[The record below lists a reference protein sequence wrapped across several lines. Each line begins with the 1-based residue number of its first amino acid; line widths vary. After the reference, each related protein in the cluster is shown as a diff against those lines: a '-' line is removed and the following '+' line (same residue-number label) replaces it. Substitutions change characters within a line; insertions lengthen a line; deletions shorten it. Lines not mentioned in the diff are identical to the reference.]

1 MDFGLS
7 QDQTAVR
14 DAVRTLA
21 RAEIAPGYLKR
32 AKQTSFP
39 WTIHQRVA
47 ELGVLG
53 LLAGPEYNP
62 LGEDD
67 YLTAGLAVEE
77 LAYADF
83 NVANAVIPVL
93 LMSAL
98 INAHGGERIRK
109 QWLTPLVVGQAYV
122 CFGLTEPGSGSDAA
136 ALRTK
141 AVADGDG
148 YLLTGEKTSVSML
161 AHAQAMIVTAQTYRD
176 GRRAG
181 VSAFLV
187 ELDSAGVTKSDIPDT
202 GWQTMGRGVVHFD
215 GVRVPTNALLGSEGS
230 AFRSVLNGFDFT
242 RPLLALTGVGCAQAC
257 LDETAAYVRTRRA
270 FGAPLARFEG
280 VSFPL
285 AEHATTLEAARLLC
299 YSALWRRTKGLQ
311 HTAEAAMTKWYG
323 PLMASQAVKD
333 CLLLHGHYGYAQE
346 FPFEQR
352 LRDVMAVEIADGTA
366 QIQKIIIARE
376 RYGADFV
383 PYHRQD
389 GGELAGG
396 AVAGTT

>member
-7 QDQTAVR
+7 EDQAAVR
-14 DAVRTLA
+14 DAVRALA
-21 RAEIAPGYLKR
+21 RAQIAPGYLAR
-32 AKQTSFP
+32 AKQSAFP
-39 WTIHQRVA
+39 WEIHRRVA
-47 ELGVLG
+47 GLGVLG
-53 LLAGPEYNP
+53 LLAGPQHNP
-62 LGEDD
+62 LEEED
-67 YLTAGLAVEE
+67 YVAAGLAVEE

-93 LMSAL
+93 LVTAL
-98 INAHGGERIRK
+98 LSAHGSGQLRDR
-109 QWLTPLVVGQAYV
+109 WLAPLVAGESYV

-136 ALRTK
+136 ALRTR

-148 YLLTGEKTSVSML
+148 YVLTGEKTSVTML
-161 AHAQAMIVTAQTYRD
+161 AHSSAMIVTAQTYRA
-176 GRRAG
+176 GRPAG

-187 ELDSAGVTKSDIPDT
+187 ELDSDGLMTSDIADT
-202 GWQTMGRGVVHFD
+202 GWQAMGRGAVSFD
-215 GVRVPTNALLGSEGS
+215 GVRVPAAALLGTEGS
-230 AFRSVLNGFDFT
+230 AFGTVLNGFDFT
-242 RPLLALTGVGCAQAC
+242 RPLLALTGIGCAQAC
-257 LDETAAYVRTRRA
+257 LDETALYARTREA
-270 FGAPLARFEG
+270 FGSPLARFEG

-299 YSALWRRTKGLQ
+299 YLALWRRTRGLR

-323 PLMASQAVKD
+323 PLMASAAVKD

-346 FPFEQR
+346 LPFEQR

-383 PYHRQD
+383 PYQR
-389 GGELAGG
+389 
-396 AVAGTT
+396 

>member
-21 RAEIAPGYLKR
+21 RAEIAPGYPKR

-109 QWLTPLVVGQAYV
+109 QWLTPLVAGQAYV

-270 FGAPLARFEG
+270 FGPDPENHHCPG
-280 VSFPL
+280 
-285 AEHATTLEAARLLC
+285 TLR
-299 YSALWRRTKGLQ
+299 G
-311 HTAEAAMTKWYG
+311 
-323 PLMASQAVKD
+323 
-333 CLLLHGHYGYAQE
+333 
-346 FPFEQR
+346 R
-352 LRDVMAVEIADGTA
+352 LRALP
-366 QIQKIIIARE
+366 QAR
-376 RYGADFV
+376 RG
-383 PYHRQD
+383 
-389 GGELAGG
+389 
-396 AVAGTT
+396 